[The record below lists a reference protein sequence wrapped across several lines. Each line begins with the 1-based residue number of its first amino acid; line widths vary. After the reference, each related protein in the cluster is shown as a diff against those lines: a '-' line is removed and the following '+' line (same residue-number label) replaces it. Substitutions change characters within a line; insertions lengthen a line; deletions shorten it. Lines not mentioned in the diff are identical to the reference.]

1 MAKDEH
7 KNEWLD
13 ALAQRH
19 NCKRCGER
27 SEIEPTHMAGDYTAR
42 LCIDCRNAW
51 TRYALKHPVHV
62 AYYLAKQYL
71 EWVKAHIQGGDGGP
85 WEQWSDEALTVL
97 DTERAVF
104 ELAAEWVAAGAE
116 SGPLDEQE

>member
-7 KNEWLD
+7 TEDWLD
-13 ALAQRH
+13 TLAQRH

-42 LCIDCRNAW
+42 LCIDCRNAGA
-51 TRYALKHPVHV
+51 RHALKHPVHV
-62 AYYLAKQYL
+62 AYYLAKQEL
-71 EWVKAHIQGGDGGP
+71 EWAKAHIQGGDGG
-85 WEQWSDEALTVL
+85 QFDEWKGQALAVL

-104 ELAAEWVAAGAE
+104 ELAAEWVAAGVE
-116 SGPLDEQE
+116 SEE